1 MFPNVRSIHGTWPS
15 LYHQQ
20 NDLFSGVSKKFK
32 NNEIKRAAFYSL
44 NWCVESKSKLCK
56 FKLPFRWPGDGEG
69 LKGMRNWNVFTT
81 ILLCC
86 LRPKAKDLGIIW
98 VVVVLEFFIWSMHC
112 QLQPP
117 SYPFILTYIS
127 FSVTPLSLSV
137 TPPSLTPTS
146 LSLSHSSLS
155 LTSLSP
161 SLSLLPLTPP
171 SHSSLSLLPLY
182 HTPTS
187 LLYFL

>member
-20 NDLFSGVSKKFK
+20 NDLISGVSKKFK

-56 FKLPFRWPGDGEG
+56 FKLPFRGPGDGEG

-127 FSVTPLSLSV
+127 FSVTPLSLCHS
-137 TPPSLTPTS
+137 
-146 LSLSHSSLS
+146 SLSHSYISL
-155 LTSLSP
+155 
-161 SLSLLPLTPP
+161 SLSLLPLSHFSLSLPP
-171 SHSSLSLLPLY
+171 SHSFFSLTPPSLSHSYLS
-182 HTPTS
+182 S
-187 LLYFL
+187 LFFINV